1 MANFI
6 FTVPSLDKKYID
18 FRTPIIGD
26 SYNWSW
32 VRPLTQVNTIAIHHS
47 AGPDTQTPEDIARYH
62 VKTLGWGGVGYHFII
77 TNDATVYY
85 VGDLNTARAHVK
97 NKNESSI
104 GICLIGTFM
113 NNKQPNDNQI
123 RAAHRLCS
131 RLLFETPEIP
141 NINGWEDIYGHK
153 ELGGKTACP
162 GDSWALWKPKI
173 ISGIPEGANNSNNSE
188 RVSEITKMY
197 QIILGRDPDQ
207 DGLSMYVKSQYSI
220 DQIRKI
226 ITESLEHKAIIERA
240 QSYKRLKA
248 LAQNASNSLIESKKA
263 VDELL
268 QNVSS

>member
-6 FTVPSLDKKYID
+6 FTVPSLEKKYID
-18 FRTPIIGD
+18 FRTPITGD

-32 VRPLTQVNTIAIHHS
+32 VRPLTQVTSIAIHHS

-104 GICLIGTFM
+104 GVCLIGTFM
-113 NNKQPNDNQI
+113 NSKQPNDNQI
-123 RAAHRLCS
+123 MSAHRLCS

-153 ELGGKTACP
+153 ELGSVTACP
-162 GDSWALWKPKI
+162 GDTWPLWKPKLL
-173 ISGIPEGANNSNNSE
+173 SGIASPDNANNSE
-188 RVSEITKMY
+188 RVAEITKMY

-207 DGLSMYVKSQYSI
+207 DGLLMYVKSKYSL

-226 ITESLEHKAIIERA
+226 MTESLEHKSIIERA
-240 QSYKRLKA
+240 QSYKKLKA
-248 LAQNASNSLIESKKA
+248 LAQNANTYLLESKKA
-263 VDELL
+263 VDELI
-268 QNVSS
+268 QNIT